1 MFAEWLKLE
10 MIHLLMYQL
19 PVVLLEIL
27 KLAYFEHVSI
37 LIIRRV
43 VEQLR
48 NLFIFV
54 GRNLP
59 IRFLNFLC
67 FLFFGFM
74 SFNLFYIGLVAA
86 YCVF

>member
-1 MFAEWLKLE
+1 
-10 MIHLLMYQL
+10 MYQL

-59 IRFLNFLC
+59 IRFLNFLFPFFRLYEFQPVLYRLSSGILRLLMSEEKRGC
-67 FLFFGFM
+67 FEG
-74 SFNLFYIGLVAA
+74 
-86 YCVF
+86 